1 MSVNKEAVL
10 EEVRAQLAVE
20 NWVKDVAKENEASD
34 EYSPRSNR
42 LLLWDCF
49 ADEVGRH
56 VEEYTVP
63 QYGDFPDDNVAS
75 WSADDCIKQIQKYV
89 NRMDSN
95 SRGELEATRDLLKIA
110 HYASLVWCKRLGFE
124 EALAEVRKEQ
134 EAQPEVK
141 EEVQN
146 G

>member
-56 VEEYTVP
+56 VEEY
-63 QYGDFPDDNVAS
+63 
-75 WSADDCIKQIQKYV
+75 
-89 NRMDSN
+89 
-95 SRGELEATRDLLKIA
+95 L
-110 HYASLVWCKRLGFE
+110 SLIHI
-124 EALAEVRKEQ
+124 
-134 EAQPEVK
+134 
-141 EEVQN
+141 
-146 G
+146 

>member
-63 QYGDFPDDNVAS
+63 QYGDFPDDQATKFTEEDLKTS
-75 WSADDCIKQIQKYV
+75 IKRYV
-89 NRMDSN
+89 NRIDSN
-95 SRGELEATRDLLKIA
+95 ARGEIEATRDLLKIA
-110 HYASLVWCKRLGFE
+110 HYASMLWCKRLGFE
-124 EALAEVRKEQ
+124 EALLEVMAEDKVEPAT
-134 EAQPEVK
+134 EAEATN
-141 EEVQN
+141 E
-146 G
+146 

>member
-20 NWVKDVAKENEASD
+20 NWVKEMAKENEADHD
-34 EYSPRSNR
+34 EYKARSNR

-56 VEEYTVP
+56 VEEYTIP
-63 QYGDFPDDNVAS
+63 QYGDFPTDNVAS
-75 WSADDCIKQIQKYV
+75 WSADDCAKQIQKYA
-89 NRMDSN
+89 NRMESN

-124 EALAEVRKEQ
+124 EALAEVRNE
-134 EAQPEVK
+134 PEVS
-141 EEVQN
+141 EVATHE
-146 G
+146 

>member
-10 EEVRAQLAVE
+10 EEVRSQLAADA
-20 NWVKDVAKENEASD
+20 WVKEMAKANEAD
-34 EYSPRSNR
+34 GEYVARSNR

-49 ADEVGRH
+49 SEEVARH

-75 WSADDCIKQIQKYV
+75 WSADDCVKQIQKYV
-89 NRMDSN
+89 NRIDSN

>member
-1 MSVNKEAVL
+1 M
-10 EEVRAQLAVE
+10 
-20 NWVKDVAKENEASD
+20 
-34 EYSPRSNR
+34 
-42 LLLWDCF
+42 
-49 ADEVGRH
+49 
-56 VEEYTVP
+56 
-63 QYGDFPDDNVAS
+63 
-75 WSADDCIKQIQKYV
+75 

-134 EAQPEVK
+134 EVQPEVQ

>member
-10 EEVRAQLAVE
+10 EEVRAQLAVDE
-20 NWVKDVAKENEASD
+20 WVKGMAKENEAD
-34 EYSPRSNR
+34 GEYVPRSNR

-49 ADEVGRH
+49 SEEVGRH

-75 WSADDCIKQIQKYV
+75 WSADDCIKQIQKYG

-95 SRGELEATRDLLKIA
+95 SRGELEATRDLLKFA
-110 HYASLVWCKRLGFE
+110 NYASLVCCKGVGFE
-124 EALAEVRKEQ
+124 DALAEV
-134 EAQPEVK
+134 
-141 EEVQN
+141 
-146 G
+146 